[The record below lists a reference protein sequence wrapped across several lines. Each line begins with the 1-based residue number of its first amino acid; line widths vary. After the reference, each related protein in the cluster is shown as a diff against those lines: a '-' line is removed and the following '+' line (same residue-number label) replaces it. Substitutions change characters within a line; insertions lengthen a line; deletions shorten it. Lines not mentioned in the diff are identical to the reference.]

1 MKYLYCV
8 IPSNKP
14 QTFDVPGIAAPAGG
28 QGGQVYTVPYQD
40 ISLVVS
46 DNDPI
51 PFTSIGKEELLN
63 LLLKHQSTVE
73 KIMQEYSVIP
83 IKFGTFLDGEKET
96 QKIVAKGYPLFKESL
111 QALNGKIELN
121 LAAIWANL
129 KEILKEIGET
139 EEIQRLKDA
148 IFQAPLSE
156 RVQSGIELGK
166 MVKNLLDQKRDEITE
181 AVIAVLREKTLA
193 LSKQA
198 VLNDDMIANVAF
210 LIDKDKK
217 EEFEQALDELDK
229 KYEGKINFKLVGP
242 LPPYSFATFEI
253 KELTPEEIADAKVF
267 LGITGE
273 PSPEDVKQAYHT
285 MAQKLHPDKNP
296 GSPDATNQ
304 FEELKKAF
312 EILYEY
318 SSNGRDLFF
327 VKKLSWEQQ
336 NTKF

>member
-8 IPSNKP
+8 IASNKP
-14 QTFDVPGIAAPAGG
+14 QTFDVQGI
-28 QGGQVYTVPYQD
+28 GGQVYTVPYQD

-46 DNDPI
+46 DNDLI
-51 PFTSIGKEELLN
+51 PFTSIRKEELLN
-63 LLLKHQSTVE
+63 LLLRHQSTVE
-73 KIMQEYSVIP
+73 KIMHEYSVIP

-129 KEILKEIGET
+129 KENLKVIGET
-139 EEIQRLKDA
+139 EEIQRLKDV
-148 IFQAPLSE
+148 IFQKPLSE

-166 MVKNLLDQKRDEITE
+166 MVKNLLDKKRDEITE
-181 AVIAVLREKTLA
+181 AVIAVLSARGGREKTLA
-193 LSKQA
+193 FSKQA
-198 VLNDDMIANVAF
+198 VLNDDMICNVAF
-210 LIDKDKK
+210 LIDKDKR
-217 EEFEQALDELDK
+217 EEFEQVLDELDK
-229 KYEGKINFKLVGP
+229 KYAGKINFKCVGP

-253 KELTPEEIADAKVF
+253 KELTPEEIADAKTF

-273 PSPEDVKQAYHT
+273 PGPEDIKQAYHT

-296 GSPDATNQ
+296 GSPDATRQ

-318 SSNGRDLFF
+318 SCNGRDLFF